1 LYNLIYTILQNRSY
15 AAAAPPRRSRGG
27 AAAAA
32 RHVTI
37 SISPQSCSAIFG
49 LYENVMEV
57 LFLIALSD

>member
-1 LYNLIYTILQNRSY
+1 MCSSLVERRGLC
-15 AAAAPPRRSRGG
+15 APPRRRSRGG

>member
-1 LYNLIYTILQNRSY
+1 LYNLIYTIYTKSLIC
-15 AAAAPPRRSRGG
+15 GG